1 MIPDGCIDI
10 RTSRS
15 TSIDLLCGK
24 GYGPKNDKKKSMC
37 TLHQLEVKMSISCS
51 YILHFTF
58 ILRLLFFCLSLLV
71 ILIEGLAFLLEN
83 YIRNCL
89 RITWIVDITYNYFQ
103 LIQKNSPKMNFNSTI
118 YWSAVYP
125 TIFDNYLLQLI

>member
-37 TLHQLEVKMSISCS
+37 NLHQLEVKMSIRYS

-58 ILRLLFFCLSLLV
+58 ILRLLFFCLYLLM
-71 ILIEGLAFLLEN
+71 ILIEGLAISLEN

-89 RITWIVDITYNYFQ
+89 RITWIVEFRKIALKGI
-103 LIQKNSPKMNFNSTI
+103 LIVLFAEVQYIKPF
-118 YWSAVYP
+118 
-125 TIFDNYLLQLI
+125 FDNYLPQLI

>member
-37 TLHQLEVKMSISCS
+37 NLHQLEVKMSIRYLCK
-51 YILHFTF
+51 LHFTF
-58 ILRLLFFCLSLLV
+58 I
-71 ILIEGLAFLLEN
+71 FLP
-83 YIRNCL
+83 
-89 RITWIVDITYNYFQ
+89 IVFQVVSTCDI
-103 LIQKNSPKMNFNSTI
+103 
-118 YWSAVYP
+118 
-125 TIFDNYLLQLI
+125 D

>member
-37 TLHQLEVKMSISCS
+37 NLHQLEVKMSIRYS
-51 YILHFTF
+51 YIPHFTF
-58 ILRLLFFCLSLLV
+58 ILRLLFFCLYLLV
-71 ILIEGLAFLLEN
+71 RLIKGLAVLMEN
-83 YIRNCL
+83 
-89 RITWIVDITYNYFQ
+89 
-103 LIQKNSPKMNFNSTI
+103 
-118 YWSAVYP
+118 
-125 TIFDNYLLQLI
+125 

>member
-37 TLHQLEVKMSISCS
+37 NLHQLEVKMSIRYS

-58 ILRLLFFCLSLLV
+58 ILRLLFFCLYLLM
-71 ILIEGLAFLLEN
+71 ILIEGLAISLEN

-89 RITWIVDITYNYFQ
+89 RITWIRRTIISNLFRKIALKWI
-103 LIQKNSPKMNFNSTI
+103 LIVLFAEVRYIQPF
-118 YWSAVYP
+118 
-125 TIFDNYLLQLI
+125 FDNYLPQLI